1 MNTTFS
7 QMERLLSAIERK
19 EDLQKFVL
27 ALKLMKE
34 KHIYAKYQMT
44 LFSTISFDDIMKDMH
59 SSSLLIAC
67 MYDTHMF
74 EFLFDNWKEF
84 TVEETIA
91 LIKKHLD
98 NKHLDKIPL
107 NIKIGDKTLLDM
119 FPDLRQRT
127 NQYLLKASSLALI
140 ENKDPEKEI
149 DLEKEIN
156 ELKKSYD
163 YNILY
168 TLSQDIEIDMEAEY
182 KRIRD
187 KSFSDYKLFQYN
199 YKNKAFKEKSD
210 KDPFITKYF
219 MTMLRQ
225 YVWNNMISPKLEQVA
240 IILQCMGKTI
250 EGYDQYLNKLNLGF
264 LINEDFH
271 LVDIHVYFPPTSR
284 LPIVILYIPI
294 VPMSCI
300 C

>member
-34 KHIYAKYQMT
+34 KHIYANYQMT
-44 LFSTISFDDIMKDMH
+44 LFSTIKFDDIMKDMH

-67 MYDTHMF
+67 MYDTPMF

-84 TVEETIA
+84 TVEETVA
-91 LIKKHLD
+91 LIKKNLD
-98 NKHLDKIPL
+98 NKHLDRIPL
-107 NIKIGDKTLLDM
+107 NIMIDDKTLLDM

-140 ENKDPEKEI
+140 DINDPEKEI

-156 ELKKSYD
+156 ELKQSDD

-187 KSFSDYKLFQYN
+187 KSFSN
-199 YKNKAFKEKSD
+199 YRIFKSNYGNKAFKEKAD
-210 KDPFITKYF
+210 KDPYIMKYF

-225 YVWNNMISPKLEQVA
+225 YTWNKMISSKLEQVA
-240 IILQCMGKTI
+240 NILQCMGKTI
-250 EGYDQYLNKLNLGF
+250 EGYDQDLNKLNLGF
-264 LINEDFH
+264 LIN
-271 LVDIHVYFPPTSR
+271 
-284 LPIVILYIPI
+284 
-294 VPMSCI
+294 
-300 C
+300 